1 MSTAAA
7 LICRIDKQSPAKLR
21 TSATMPRDVTSSQS
35 DRSSRDSVSEH
46 IDRLFS
52 TSIAEEKPNSSD
64 ERDDDDDV
72 QSYVSSNR
80 SVDVLEHLSTAT
92 TVPAD
97 DRHSTKDDIFGSVVS
112 LRECAE

>member
-1 MSTAAA
+1 
-7 LICRIDKQSPAKLR
+7 
-21 TSATMPRDVTSSQS
+21 MPRDITSSQS

-52 TSIAEEKPNSSD
+52 TSIAEEKPNSPD

-80 SVDVLEHLSTAT
+80 SADILEHVSTAT
-92 TVPAD
+92 TIPAD
-97 DRHSTKDDIFGSVVS
+97 DKISTKDSIFGSVVS
-112 LRECAE
+112 LREVAE